1 MTYDA
6 AISTESIEAIW
17 RMWRKRPV
25 TILVPG
31 HDIPMVQEDG
41 RTTDLGKRD
50 ATIYAWFGDDLETT
64 TSFELVA

>member
-17 RMWRKRPV
+17 RMWRKRPG

-41 RTTDLGKRD
+41 RLSWQAGRNHLRL
-50 ATIYAWFGDDLETT
+50 DDLKTT

>member
-6 AISTESIEAIW
+6 TVSTESIEAIW
-17 RMWRKRPV
+17 RMWRKRLR

-31 HDIPMVQEDG
+31 HDIPIVQEED
-41 RTTDLGKRD
+41 RTAYLGKRD
-50 ATIYAWFGDDLETT
+50 ATIYAWFGDDLETI